1 MTREEQIEQWAKD
14 YRRYR
19 EICGVTDPI
28 YLDEIEE
35 AYYSG
40 AIECNTHPGWVS
52 VKDEK
57 PPIKKRIIIAL
68 WKYQDETDKVR
79 EVLFVSKGHKE
90 DWLPRVSHWL
100 PLPPPPE
107 HFADVSKMMPKGG
120 ER

>member
-1 MTREEQIEQWAKD
+1 MTRKEEIIQAAIKESPRLAE
-14 YRRYR
+14 RRVGF
-19 EICGVTDPI
+19 I
-28 YLDEIEE
+28 
-35 AYYSG
+35 AG
-40 AIECNTHPGWVS
+40 AMWSDTHPHWVS
-52 VKDEK
+52 VKDER